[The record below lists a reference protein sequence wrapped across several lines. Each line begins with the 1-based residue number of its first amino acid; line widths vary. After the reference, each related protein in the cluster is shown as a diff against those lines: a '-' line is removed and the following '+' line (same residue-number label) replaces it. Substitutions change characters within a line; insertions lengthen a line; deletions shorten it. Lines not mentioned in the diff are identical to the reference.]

1 MSLADQERRRSG
13 SSLLT
18 PQHLLLGL
26 ILEGKGV
33 AAHALQRLHPG
44 IDVITTALA
53 ASIAADVAA
62 QPPVE
67 IVAATPPTAWG
78 RIVRALRDW
87 LPRKR
92 PLASGTKCIIEHAMS
107 EARALRHNYVGTEH
121 LLLGLFDEPE
131 CTAAQLL
138 YAHKLKAD
146 DVRLAVLDILR
157 GTR

>member
-1 MSLADQERRRSG
+1 MSLADQERRRSS

-26 ILEGKGV
+26 ILEGNGV

-44 IDVITTALA
+44 IDVIKTALA

-67 IVAATPPTAWG
+67 AVAAASPTALG
-78 RIVRALRDW
+78 RIVRALRDRV
-87 LPRKR
+87 PRKR
-92 PLASGTKCIIEHAMS
+92 PLAIGTKCIIEHAIS

-131 CTAAQLL
+131 CAAKMLS
-138 YAHKLKAD
+138 AHGLKAD
-146 DVRLAVLDILR
+146 DIRQAVLDILR